1 MDESN
6 GDRTDG
12 TADPGASTRDGFE
25 AVATAA
31 LEAVFAD
38 RQRALVS
45 GLLDASEAVGAARDS
60 LYSAKRDEAA
70 RMAETAA
77 QWLQDYANDMAR
89 TGPTRLLAT
98 AEDMARRNPA
108 LFVGGAAAIG
118 AAVMWRMQSGQSIVP
133 FAAKGGEEP
142 HPPHPPHPTDVP
154 TGEKNEKK
162 KGPAD
167 DLGSKA
173 A

>member
-1 MDESN
+1 MDDSSR
-6 GDRTDG
+6 DRTDR
-12 TADPGASTRDGFE
+12 TAEPGAPTRDGFE

-45 GLLDASEAVGAARDS
+45 GMLDASEAVGAARDS
-60 LYSAKRDEAA
+60 LSRAKRDEAA
-70 RMAETAA
+70 KAAETAA

-89 TGPTRLLAT
+89 SGPNRLLAT

-118 AAVMWRMQSGQSIVP
+118 AAVMWRLQSGQSLVP
-133 FAAKGGEEP
+133 FAARSGE
-142 HPPHPPHPTDVP
+142 
-154 TGEKNEKK
+154 GEKAQATG
-162 KGPAD
+162 GPSGEVKTTD
-167 DLGSKA
+167 PSGNSGSKA